1 MAELD
6 ACVNV
11 CVLPTCQMSPL
22 GVEVSLVGQTAL
34 HDVAA
39 VVGTWSGRGHA
50 TAVGTVSHPH
60 HGPRALGAQLHL
72 G

>member
-1 MAELD
+1 M
-6 ACVNV
+6 
-11 CVLPTCQMSPL
+11 PPL

-39 VVGTWSGRGHA
+39 VVGTGPGGGHA
-50 TAVGTVSHPH
+50 AAVGTVSQPH
-60 HGPRALGAQLHL
+60 HGPRALRAQLHL